1 MLRPKSFI
9 FRLSVEEL
17 ESLHELAATLGVT
30 SSQALRVALV
40 EKLRRMKAK
49 QKAPAGSEAA

>member
-17 ESLHELAATLGVT
+17 ESLRELAAALGVT
-30 SSQALRVALV
+30 SSQALRVALC

-49 QKAPAGSEAA
+49 QKAPANTEAA